1 MMRSMLPT
9 SMTALFLLAIMLGES
24 PFAGAQ
30 MTQQTS
36 QRLVTVVGTVLDG
49 QTGKPLR
56 GATVQQVGTSRG
68 AYTSSS
74 GGFSLRC
81 LRQDSLQLRI
91 SFVGYA
97 QAQLS
102 VGGDSSTVDVG
113 KIRLDVSSRLQ
124 QEVIVTANKRVQA
137 VQDVPISVSIVKTED
152 LAQRGIV
159 RLDEA
164 LRYVSGISI
173 ARDQVSIRGASGFA
187 LGVGSRTMVMM
198 DGFPLISGDNGDIK
212 FDVMPVADIER
223 IEVIKG
229 AGSALYGT
237 GALGGVV
244 SIITKQPTDEF
255 TVSGRVYGGLYTD
268 QPYAKWDYMS
278 GYPLLGGADVRAG
291 QRVGNWS
298 YSVSGGYRRDQGYR
312 QFDET
317 VRGFGFAKVSYALS
331 DASNL
336 RFNLF
341 HAADQRQNFLYWKDL
356 DNATRPP
363 AVQDINERIITSKT
377 AAGIEY
383 STVISDEQ
391 SFIARYGVFRT
402 MFETINPAVST
413 PAGVSIALAHSA
425 DLQHTASV
433 LSTVTLTSGLSARI
447 NSVTSPIYEQTLQH
461 LVSVFTQAEIN
472 IGAGALLTAGL
483 RLDREETL
491 TLKPHLELSP
501 KIGLSVPVSED
512 LSFRA
517 SIGRGFRAPTVAE
530 RYANTQYGPFRVRP
544 NPSVMAESSVS
555 SEVGLA
561 WRNTSILPF
570 DLDVALFDN
579 ELFSLIEPSFDL
591 TTPGIPIVFTNLT
604 RARILGLE
612 GTLRF
617 AISRDLM
624 AETGLTLMDPTDL
637 TLGSILK
644 YRNTILWYS
653 RAMWSPIAGVS
664 LQAEY
669 RYQDR
674 VQAIDD
680 RLALFVT
687 DADVRVPL
695 HLVDLRLF
703 ADASEHLRCGVIVR
717 NALNYAYTESIGN
730 LGPLRTVLLQL
741 EMR

>member
-1 MMRSMLPT
+1 MVHTLMSV
-9 SMTALFLLAIMLGES
+9 LLLLVTVLGVS
-24 PFAGAQ
+24 LNASAQ
-30 MTQQTS
+30 SSQDAS
-36 QRLVTVVGTVLDG
+36 QRLVTIVGTVLDG
-49 QTGKPLR
+49 QSDKPLR

-81 LRQDSLQLRI
+81 IKQDSILLRV

-102 VGGDSSTVDVG
+102 VAGDSSSVDVG
-113 KIRLDVSSRLQ
+113 PIRLEVSSRRQ

-244 SIITKQPTDEF
+244 SIITKQPTDVF
-255 TVSGRVYGGLYTD
+255 SVSGRVYAGLYTD
-268 QPYAKWDYMS
+268 QPYEKWEYMS

-317 VRGFGFAKVSYALS
+317 VRGFGFAKVTYALS
-331 DASNL
+331 EASNL

-341 HAADQRQNFLYWKDL
+341 HAADQRQNFLYWKGL

-363 AVQDINERIITSKT
+363 AVQDINERIVTSKT
-377 AAGIEY
+377 AAGLEY

-402 MFETINPAVST
+402 MFETLNPAAET

-433 LSTVTLTSGLSARI
+433 LSTVTLTSGLSARV

-461 LVSVFTQAEIN
+461 LVSVFSQAELN
-472 IGAGALLTAGL
+472 VGAGALLTAGL

-501 KIGLSVPVSED
+501 KLGLSIPVSED
-512 LSFRA
+512 LSLRA
-517 SIGRGFRAPTVAE
+517 SVGRGFRAPTVAE

-555 SEVGLA
+555 SEIGIA
-561 WRNTSILPF
+561 WRNTTFLPF
-570 DLDVALFDN
+570 ELDIAIFDN
-579 ELFSLIEPSFDL
+579 ELYSLIEPSFDL

-604 RARILGLE
+604 RARILGME

-617 AISRDLM
+617 AITKDLM

-644 YRNTILWYS
+644 YRNRVLWYS
-653 RAMWSPIAGVS
+653 RAMWSPLAGVS

-680 RLALFVT
+680 RLSLFVT

-703 ADASEHLRCGVIVR
+703 ADASDHLRCGVIVR

-730 LGPLRTVLLQL
+730 LGPLRTVLLQV